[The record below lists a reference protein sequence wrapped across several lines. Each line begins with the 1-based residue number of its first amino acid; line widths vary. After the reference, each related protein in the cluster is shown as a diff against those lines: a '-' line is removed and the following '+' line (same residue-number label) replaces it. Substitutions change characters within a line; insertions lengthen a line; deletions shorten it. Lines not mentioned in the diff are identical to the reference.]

1 MRKLIFQ
8 GIVSIGLFFGA
19 WYLLMQ
25 LNWMRILHI
34 QQATDKVQE
43 ELGDLFWDVFKQNDL
58 EIKDV
63 KIVQAVDSVILSI
76 CSANQINYK
85 NIKLHILQKDEI
97 NAFALPNGHLIV
109 FSGLLMHTDN
119 VEQLAGVLGHEIAH
133 IELDHVMK
141 KLTNEIGFSVLFSLT
156 TGNKNPELVKQL
168 AKSLSS
174 TAFERKMEKQAD
186 IKSVDYLTK
195 AFINPI
201 AFSDFLLKLSEKDGP
216 INEYLSWISTHPN
229 SKERASYIRLYC
241 KNKKNSFKSVISAST
256 WEMMKEE
263 LK

>member
-1 MRKLIFQ
+1 MRKLLFQ

-25 LNWMRILHI
+25 VNLIRILHI

-43 ELGDLFWDVFKQNDL
+43 ELGDLFWDVFKQNDP

-119 VEQLAGVLGHEIAH
+119 VEQ
-133 IELDHVMK
+133 
-141 KLTNEIGFSVLFSLT
+141 
-156 TGNKNPELVKQL
+156 
-168 AKSLSS
+168 
-174 TAFERKMEKQAD
+174 
-186 IKSVDYLTK
+186 
-195 AFINPI
+195 
-201 AFSDFLLKLSEKDGP
+201 
-216 INEYLSWISTHPN
+216 
-229 SKERASYIRLYC
+229 
-241 KNKKNSFKSVISAST
+241 
-256 WEMMKEE
+256 
-263 LK
+263 

>member
-1 MRKLIFQ
+1 MRKLLFQ

-25 LNWMRILHI
+25 VNWMRILHI

-241 KNKKNSFKSVISAST
+241 KDKKNSFKSVISAST